1 MNKAHQYLLLTSAV
15 DLNYCILVLDSSTR
29 HGRSIPAQRQLTPIE
44 NYFDPF
50 TFITQLRERDAQ
62 NELPQPD
69 GVSVFGTWI
78 ECQRS
83 MRV

>member
-1 MNKAHQYLLLTSAV
+1 MMPTLLHCQERLKH
-15 DLNYCILVLDSSTR
+15 CILVLDSSTR